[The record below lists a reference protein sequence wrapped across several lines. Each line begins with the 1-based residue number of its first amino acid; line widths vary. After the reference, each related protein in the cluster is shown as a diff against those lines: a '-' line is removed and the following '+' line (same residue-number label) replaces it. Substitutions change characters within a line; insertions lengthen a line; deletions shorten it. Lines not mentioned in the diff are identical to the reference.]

1 MISTLSRLSMPP
13 WPAWNVPAERTLRA
27 MLGELEGLPIT
38 GGESSV
44 RLSAAGL
51 DCGRWLAGF
60 SPSGVSVE
68 RLQGLP
74 ERLAMAAADAQWF
87 RSLWPRARQIGLGLE
102 QDSSQVVA
110 KVYLEFGLPAPD
122 MHTRPPEQ
130 RQVALQIQ
138 SFKWRVDMPAHEKA
152 PSRQTEYWRISGL
165 DGPAMVH
172 LLREGDKLSQAVRPA
187 YSAVADALQAAMRAA
202 PYWREPRLLTVREPG
217 SERQGVG
224 LRMYGSELK
233 VSAALAPLKPLL
245 DQWGLDLAQHPGLL
259 AAWAQQELGWIHAG
273 QDRQGQGFVIVY
285 GALSRAQT
293 RAVLAASG
301 PAASWQQA
309 SVQESWT

>member
-13 WPAWNVPAERTLRA
+13 WPIWSAQSVRTLRA

-44 RLSAAGL
+44 RLSPAGL

-60 SPSGVSVE
+60 SPVGVSAE

-74 ERLAMAAADAQWF
+74 ERLAMPAADAQWF
-87 RSLWPRARQIGLGLE
+87 RSLWPSARQIGLGLE
-102 QDSSQVVA
+102 QASSQVVA
-110 KVYLEFGLPAPD
+110 KVYLEFALPAPD
-122 MHTRPPEQ
+122 MLTRPPEQ

-138 SFKWRVDMPAHEKA
+138 SCKWRADLPASERR

-165 DGPAMVH
+165 DGAAMAR
-172 LLREGDKLSQAVRPA
+172 LLREDENLSAAVRPV
-187 YSAVADALQAAMRAA
+187 YSAMAYALQAAMRAA
-202 PYWREPRLLTVREPG
+202 PNWQDQRLLMVREQG
-217 SERQGVG
+217 SARQGVG
-224 LRMYGSELK
+224 LRLYGSGLQ
-233 VSAALAPLKPLL
+233 VNAVLASLKPLC
-245 DQWGLDLAQHPGLL
+245 DQWGLDLAQHPDVL

-273 QDRQGQGFVIVY
+273 QDPQGQGFVIVY

-293 RAVLAASG
+293 RAVLAAAG
-301 PAASWQQA
+301 PAATGQQA